1 MSSEDQKPDL
11 ASTSEGHFSGEVFGT
26 DAYSPRQIAE
36 RVESLGVTKARLGVI
51 TTFSLAILAGG
62 FIGLG
67 AMFFTIVVSDSSLAF
82 AAQRVLGGLVF
93 SLGLILV
100 ILAGAELF
108 TGNNLL
114 VMALVAG
121 RITVRELLANWT
133 IVFLGNLVGAIGL
146 TALVALSGSWRM
158 GHIGEAAIRL
168 AAAKTT
174 IPPLEAFVR
183 GVLCNV
189 LVCLAVWLT
198 MGARSTVDKIAAVL
212 FPVTAFV
219 AAGFEHSVANLY
231 FIPLGIFLQQ
241 MTPTSGVPDITWT
254 GFLHNIVPVSLG
266 NIVGGSVM
274 VGIVYSVI
282 YRRGSRAQ

>member
-1 MSSEDQKPDL
+1 MSLDNRKSEV
-11 ASTSEGHFSGEVFGT
+11 ASTSEDRLGGEVFGT

-36 RVESLGVTKARLGVI
+36 RVESLGVTKASLGVI
-51 TTFSLAILAGG
+51 TTFSLAVLAGG

-67 AMFFTIVVSDSSLAF
+67 AMFFTIVISDTSLAF

-100 ILAGAELF
+100 VLAGAELF

-114 VMALVAG
+114 VMALAAG
-121 RITVRELLANWT
+121 RITVRQVLANWT
-133 IVFLGNLVGAIGL
+133 VVFLGNLVGAIGL
-146 TALVALSGSWRM
+146 AALVALSGSWRM

-168 AAAKTT
+168 ASAKTT
-174 IPPLEAFVR
+174 IPSFEAFVR
-183 GVLCNV
+183 GILCNV
-189 LVCLAVWLT
+189 LVCLAVWLA
-198 MGARSTVDKIAAVL
+198 MGARSTVDKIAAVV

-219 AAGFEHSVANLY
+219 SAGFEHSIANLY
-231 FIPLGIFLQQ
+231 FIPLGIFLQKLAPVVRQ
-241 MTPTSGVPDITWT
+241 PEITWA

-282 YRRGSRAQ
+282 YPRRS